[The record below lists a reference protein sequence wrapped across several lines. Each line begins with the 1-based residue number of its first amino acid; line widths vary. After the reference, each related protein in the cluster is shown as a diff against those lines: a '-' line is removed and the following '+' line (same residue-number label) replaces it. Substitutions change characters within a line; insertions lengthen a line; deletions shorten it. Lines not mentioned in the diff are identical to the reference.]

1 MKRKTLIVA
10 PLVLLMAALLGW
22 GGFKLYQISTAEAA
36 SPLPSTTVKRSAVRI
51 AVTAKGDLQG
61 GKSEMLGAPMTGGGA
76 LVLKYLRNSGELVNE
91 GDVVAEFDTT
101 EQAYALRE
109 AEADLAEADQQVSQA
124 TADNL
129 AREEEDRLSLVQ
141 AQSDV
146 ELAELVTRKNPL
158 VARIDARQ
166 AELRLASARDR
177 LSQLQKDL
185 ADRKATSAAGV
196 AIQVA
201 ARNKVKM
208 AADMATRNIAAMTLR
223 AKSPGYVA
231 VQANTNVNIVYSGM
245 KLPPFQVGDTVRAGM
260 AVAQIPDLK
269 DWVVAVRTGE
279 LDRGHMAAGQAAE
292 ITVIAVPGKVFHGK
306 VQSMG
311 GTSGPTWN
319 RTFECRISIDD
330 PSPEL
335 RPGMSARVV
344 ITTGYI
350 EDALWVPSQ
359 ALFESDGRTFVYLK
373 SGETF
378 APADVKLVEKSES
391 QVVLTGL
398 RAGQVVA
405 LASPQRQAAK
415 KSGGSSA
422 TQALPKP

>member
-1 MKRKTLIVA
+1 M
-10 PLVLLMAALLGW
+10 
-22 GGFKLYQISTAEAA
+22 
-36 SPLPSTTVKRSAVRI
+36 
-51 AVTAKGDLQG
+51 
-61 GKSEMLGAPMTGGGA
+61 
-76 LVLKYLRNSGELVNE
+76 
-91 GDVVAEFDTT
+91 
-101 EQAYALRE
+101 
-109 AEADLAEADQQVSQA
+109 
-124 TADNL
+124 
-129 AREEEDRLSLVQ
+129 
-141 AQSDV
+141 
-146 ELAELVTRKNPL
+146 
-158 VARIDARQ
+158 ARIDARQ

-177 LSQLQKDL
+177 LNQLQKDL

-208 AADMATRNIAAMTLR
+208 ASDMASRNIAAMTLR

-231 VQANTNVNIVYSGM
+231 VQPNTNVNMIYSGM

-269 DWVVAVRTGE
+269 DWVVALRTGE

-311 GTSGPTWN
+311 GTSGGKSWN

-335 RPGMSARVV
+335 RPGMSAQVV

-350 EDALWVPSQ
+350 QDALWVPSQ

-378 APADVKLVEKSES
+378 TPADVTLVEKSES

-398 RAGQVVA
+398 GAGQVVA

-415 KSGGSSA
+415 NSGGSSA